1 MIINPKKTSVNEG
14 MMSDK
19 YIKKTKEKIDYSL
32 DKAIEN
38 NDKKAVEDIREKC
51 IKAIRHVEATKSM
64 RTVDHYF
71 DLPEWILRFLLYC
84 IGIIWV
90 KIDLRGKT
98 KFTEE
103 EILKIEKELKDAL
116 KKCNKF
122 LKIEEVKKE
131 SVIVHSSKN
140 PLIINEG
147 FKDIVNKVKDNLP
160 GKSPKPFTT
169 EELLR
174 QGITPFTHDT
184 ADIEFDSVT
193 KEKMK
198 KDSEELYS
206 KYSKAITDT
215 RGEDAMKDPKAQKYV
230 SQLVKQDV
238 LKKYMNS
245 KKK

>member
-1 MIINPKKTSVNEG
+1 MIINHKKTFVNEG

-38 NDKKAVEDIREKC
+38 NDKKVVEDIREKC

-84 IGIIWV
+84 IGIIWIKV
-90 KIDLRGKT
+90 DLRGKT

-116 KKCNKF
+116 KKCDKF
-122 LKIEEVKKE
+122 LKIEEVKQE
-131 SVIVHSSKN
+131 VTLVHSSKN

-147 FKDIVNKVKDNLP
+147 LKDIVNKVKDNLP
-160 GKSPKPFTT
+160 GKSVKPFTT

-174 QGITPFTHDT
+174 QGVSVTPLNT
-184 ADIEFDSVT
+184 ADIEFDSIT

-206 KYSKAITDT
+206 KYSKAFIDAH
-215 RGEDAMKDPKAQKYV
+215 GEDAMKDPKAQKYIG
-230 SQLVKQDV
+230 QLVKQDV

>member
-1 MIINPKKTSVNEG
+1 MVINPKKTFVNEG

-32 DKAIEN
+32 DKAIES

-51 IKAIRHVEATKSM
+51 IKAIRHVEATKNM

-84 IGIIWV
+84 IGIIWI

-160 GKSPKPFTT
+160 GKQSKPFTT

-174 QGITPFTHDT
+174 QGVAVTPLNTIDIKFNSIT
-184 ADIEFDSVT
+184 E
-193 KEKMK
+193 EKMK
-198 KDSEELYS
+198 RDSEELYS
-206 KYSKAITDT
+206 KYSKAFSDAH
-215 RGEDAMKDPKAQKYV
+215 GEDAMKDPKAQKYI

-245 KKK
+245 KNK

>member
-1 MIINPKKTSVNEG
+1 

-19 YIKKTKEKIDYSL
+19 YIKKTKEKIDYNL
-32 DKAIEN
+32 DNAIKN

-64 RTVDHYF
+64 RTVNHYF

-84 IGIIWV
+84 IGIIWIKV
-90 KIDLRGKT
+90 DLRGKT

-122 LKIEEVKKE
+122 LKIEEVKQE
-131 SVIVHSSKN
+131 VTLVHSSEN
-140 PLIINEG
+140 PIIINEG
-147 FKDIVNKVKDNLP
+147 LKDIVNKVKDNLP
-160 GKSPKPFTT
+160 SKSVKPFTT

-174 QGITPFTHDT
+174 QGVSVTALNT
-184 ADIEFDSVT
+184 ADIEFDSIT

-198 KDSEELYS
+198 KDSEELYN
-206 KYSKAITDT
+206 KYSKAFSDAH
-215 RGEDAMKDPKAQKYV
+215 GEDSMKDPKAQKYI

>member
-1 MIINPKKTSVNEG
+1 MIINPKKTFVNEG

-84 IGIIWV
+84 IGIIWIKV
-90 KIDLRGKT
+90 DLRGKT

-140 PLIINEG
+140 PIIINEG
-147 FKDIVNKVKDNLP
+147 FKDIVNKVKDNIP
-160 GKSPKPFTT
+160 GKSPKPLAT
-169 EELLR
+169 EQLLKL
-174 QGITPFTHDT
+174 GITPFTYST
-184 ADIEFDSVT
+184 ADIEFDSAT

-206 KYSKAITDT
+206 KYSKSFSDAH
-215 RGEDAMKDPKAQKYV
+215 GEDAMKDPKAQKYI

-238 LKKYMNS
+238 LKKYMSS